1 MVADLHPQV
10 RWTEAGGFPYG
21 GTYIGPQAVI
31 DGVFAA
37 IGREWDSFG
46 FRVDELLHAGETV
59 VALGRYLGRYCGC
72 ETELDVRTAHVWRV
86 TAGKVTSFEQFTDT
100 ALVVRAM
107 QGEKA

>member
-1 MVADLHPQV
+1 MNAGEKSPADVVAAHYAAGARGDLTGMVADLHPQV

-59 VALGRYLGRYCGC
+59 VALGRYL
-72 ETELDVRTAHVWRV
+72 
-86 TAGKVTSFEQFTDT
+86 
-100 ALVVRAM
+100 
-107 QGEKA
+107 